1 MKVEDPV
8 IIAIIANEENSDA
21 KFNYESSYFNCNLEL
36 VNNDRVLKSKERYVD
51 LNC

>member
-8 IIAIIANEENSDA
+8 IIAIIANEQNPDA

-36 VNNDRVLKSKERYVD
+36 VNNNRVEIEREIRG